1 VVYRNVIALLA
12 AGAGVLESAELR
24 AEPLDY

>member
-12 AGAGVLESAELR
+12 AGAGVLGSPELR